1 MYRAFAMYDNIAQL
15 LAANPSFQI
24 PGGRSNYA
32 QPVMPGEQRLIP
44 SMQQKVPGSPSPV
57 LPGATPALPPVR
69 EAFGLPVNPNEFLA
83 AYLQS
88 NRLA

>member
-1 MYRAFAMYDNIAQL
+1 MYDSIAQL
-15 LAANPSFQI
+15 LAADPSFQI
-24 PGGRSNYA
+24 QGGRSKFA
-32 QPVMPGEQRLIP
+32 QPVMPREQRLLP
-44 SMQQKVPGSPSPV
+44 TMQQQIPGSPSPV

-69 EAFGLPVNPNEFLA
+69 EAFGLPVNPNEFLT